1 MFSLEKPV
9 PRQVIQTAD
18 KQAKTQTFV
27 MILIASNQNNTN
39 YYLANV
45 QFLELK
51 ILRYAYQ
58 RLFHHLHKLT
68 ANIIAY

>member
-1 MFSLEKPV
+1 
-9 PRQVIQTAD
+9 
-18 KQAKTQTFV
+18 

-58 RLFHHLHKLT
+58 RLFHHLHKLI